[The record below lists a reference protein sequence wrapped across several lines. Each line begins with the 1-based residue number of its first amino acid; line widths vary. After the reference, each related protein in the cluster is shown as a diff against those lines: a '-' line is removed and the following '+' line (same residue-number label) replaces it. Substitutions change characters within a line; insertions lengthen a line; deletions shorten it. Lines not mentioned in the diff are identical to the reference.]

1 MLERVVVGRIRWLCC
16 CSGGYVFIYIIILQA
31 RGFFLS
37 INIKSFGYLDL
48 FHTFVVDKLI

>member
-31 RGFFLS
+31 RDFFLS
-37 INIKSFGYLDL
+37 TSIKKFWIFGFVSYLCGR
-48 FHTFVVDKLI
+48 